1 MILLSITTL
10 ATVLSAAPKALPVIS
25 PSPAIKEKSAPNEML
40 QAPPPPLLKT
50 TPFSTYMSIPM
61 KERALDLQAAFDA
74 LKREKTAGKV
84 YFQLSDNSSISNVID
99 MTLLPNNSLILF
111 RYNTNTQGI
120 KLQVVKIED
129 IVGLSY
135 N

>member
-1 MILLSITTL
+1 MILMPL
-10 ATVLSAAPKALPVIS
+10 ATLFTLLSAAPKALPVIS
-25 PSPAIKEKSAPNEML
+25 PPTTVKENAPNEVL
-40 QAPPPPLLKT
+40 HPLPPPLLKT
-50 TPFSTYMSIPM
+50 PPSSSYMSIPM

-84 YFQLSDNSSISNVID
+84 YFQLSDNTSISNVID